1 MDFWVGGY
9 VQDLLIIISLIA
21 VAAGL
26 RRAIPPLQ
34 RLGMPD
40 ALIAGLLGVVFG
52 PAVLGLLPF
61 TAAHLELVIYH
72 ALALVFIAVGLQAP
86 PPGKRSGTVRSIAFA
101 IPAIATLQAIVGLG
115 CVLVWNAAQGG
126 PELHT
131 GFGVMLPL
139 GFNQGPGPA
148 MTFGATWEDKAGMP
162 HGAQIGLIVAAL
174 GYTWCCVVG
183 VIFVAW
189 GRHRGWDQ
197 AKGIAETETGTELDA
212 HWGPALAAELAETQ
226 QQRAPA
232 RRAKH
237 GGLEPLTAQLVAI
250 ALVYLA
256 TWVFLELVTPLL
268 PEQHQPTVWG
278 FHFLIATGFA
288 LLVRPLA
295 ARLPGGTPLD
305 NDLLA
310 RTSSTIVD
318 VATCA
323 ALAAVSVTVLGQYLA
338 PVLLI
343 TTIGG
348 LTTLFACVWMARRAF
363 PTRPFEHGVVTYGS
377 LTGTATTGLALLRML
392 DPQLEGPA
400 ARNYVLAVP
409 LSALLALPLLIVIQI
424 PVGKFPADY
433 PGSALMVLG
442 MLLAYAVILVL
453 AWRFL
458 APLRF
463 GKTPWKVWP
472 TLDGDDL
479 PD

>member
-26 RRAIPPLQ
+26 RRVIPPLQ
-34 RLGMPD
+34 TLGMPD
-40 ALIAGLLGVVFG
+40 ALIAGLIGVVCG
-52 PAVLGLLPF
+52 PAVIGLLPF
-61 TAAHLELVIYH
+61 SAAHLEVIIYH

-86 PPGKRSGTVRSIAFA
+86 PPGKRTGTARSIAFA

-115 CVLVWNAAQGG
+115 CVLIWNATQGG

-148 MTFGATWEDKAGMP
+148 MTFGAAWEDKAGMSD
-162 HGAQIGLIVAAL
+162 GAQIGLIMAAL

-183 VIFVAW
+183 VVLVAW
-189 GRHRGWDQ
+189 GRRRGWDQ
-197 AKGIAETETGTELDA
+197 TKGAGETVAIAADA
-212 HWGPALAAELAETQ
+212 Q

-288 LLVRPLA
+288 LTLRPLA
-295 ARLPGGTPLD
+295 ARLPGGSPLD

-343 TTIGG
+343 STVGG
-348 LTTLFACVWMARRAF
+348 LATLLACVWMARRAF
-363 PTRPFEHGVVTYGS
+363 PSRPFEHAIVTYGS

-424 PVGKFPADY
+424 PVGTFPADY
-433 PGSALMVLG
+433 PGTALSVLG
-442 MLLAYAVILVL
+442 MLFAYAVILVL

-463 GKTPWKVWP
+463 GKTPWKLWS
-472 TLDGDDL
+472 TADGDRSGDA
-479 PD
+479 PG

>member
-9 VQDLLIIISLIA
+9 VQDLLIIISLLA

-26 RRAIPPLQ
+26 RRVIRPLQ
-34 RLGMPD
+34 TLGMPD
-40 ALIAGLLGVVFG
+40 ALIAGLIGVVLG
-52 PAVLGLLPF
+52 PAVAGLLPF
-61 TAAHLELVIYH
+61 SAAHLEVVIYH

-86 PPGKRSGTVRSIAFA
+86 PPGTRTGTARSIAFA
-101 IPAIATLQAIVGLG
+101 IPVIATVQAIVGIG
-115 CVLVWNAAQGG
+115 CVLAWNATRGG

-148 MTFGATWEDKAGMP
+148 MTFGAAWERQAGMRD
-162 HGAQIGLIVAAL
+162 GAQIGLIMAAL

-183 VIFVAW
+183 VVLVAW
-189 GRHRGWDQ
+189 GRHRGWDR
-197 AKGIAETETGTELDA
+197 AEGETA
-212 HWGPALAAELAETQ
+212 VAAASMPALAAQLAAQSAETDAQ

-256 TWVFLELVTPLL
+256 TWVFLELMTPLL
-268 PEQHQPTVWG
+268 PAQHQPTLWG

-288 LLVRPLA
+288 LMLRPLA
-295 ARLPGGTPLD
+295 ARLPGGSPLD

-318 VATCA
+318 LATCA
-323 ALAAVSVTVLGQYLA
+323 ALAAVSVSVLGQHLA
-338 PVLLI
+338 PVLVI
-343 TTIGG
+343 STVGG
-348 LTTLFACVWMARRAF
+348 LATLFACVWMARRAF
-363 PTRPFEHGVVTYGS
+363 PSRPFEHAIVTYGS

-424 PVGKFPADY
+424 PVSEFPADY
-433 PGSALMVLG
+433 PGTALTVLG
-442 MLLAYAVILVL
+442 MLVGYAAILLL
-453 AWRFL
+453 AWRFM

-463 GKTPWKVWP
+463 GETPWKLWP
-472 TLDGDDL
+472 SD
-479 PD
+479 

>member
-1 MDFWVGGY
+1 MEFWIGGW

-21 VAAGL
+21 IAAGL
-26 RRAIPPLQ
+26 RRNIAPLQ
-34 RLGMPD
+34 KLGIPD
-40 ALIAGLLGVVFG
+40 ALIAGVLGVVFG
-52 PAVLGLLPF
+52 PAVLGVLPF
-61 TAAHLELVIYH
+61 SAAHLEVFIYH
-72 ALALVFIAVGLQAP
+72 ALALVFITVGLQTP
-86 PPGKRSGTVRSIAFA
+86 PAGSRSGTARSIAFA
-101 IPAIATLQAIVGLG
+101 IPAIATLQAIVGLV
-115 CVLVWNAAQGG
+115 CVLVWNAAHGG

-148 MTFGATWEDKAGMP
+148 MTFGAAWEHEAGMP
-162 HGAQIGLIVAAL
+162 SGAQIGLIMAAL
-174 GYTWCCVVG
+174 GYAWCCVVG
-183 VIFVAW
+183 VVLVAW
-189 GRHRGWDQ
+189 GRHRGWDR
-197 AKGIAETETGTELDA
+197 AKGMAETATQPT
-212 HWGPALAAELAETQ
+212 AADPQQ

-232 RRAKH
+232 RRIKH

-250 ALVYLA
+250 AIAYLA
-256 TWVFLELVTPLL
+256 TWLVLELVTPLL
-268 PEQHQPTVWG
+268 PVQHRPTAWG

-288 LLVRPLA
+288 LILRPLA
-295 ARLPGGTPLD
+295 ARLPGGNPLD

-318 VATCA
+318 LATCA

-343 TTIGG
+343 STIGG
-348 LTTLFACVWMARRAF
+348 LATLFAAVWMARRAF

-392 DPQLEGPA
+392 DPHLEGPA

-409 LSALLALPLLIVIQI
+409 LSALLALPLLLMIQI
-424 PVGKFPADY
+424 PVGEFPADY
-433 PGSALMVLG
+433 PGTALMVLG
-442 MLLAYAVILVL
+442 MLFAYAVILVL

-463 GKTPWKVWP
+463 GKTWWKAWP
-472 TLDGDDL
+472 SFDGDD
-479 PD
+479 PPS